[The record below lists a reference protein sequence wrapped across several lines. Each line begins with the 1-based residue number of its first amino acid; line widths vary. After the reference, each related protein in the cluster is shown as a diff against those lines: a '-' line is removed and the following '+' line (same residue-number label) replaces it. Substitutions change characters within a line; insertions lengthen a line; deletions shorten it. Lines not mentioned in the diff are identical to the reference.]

1 VTDELAKT
9 IVHHSAPLKSDMDI
23 MYLTEGADSS
33 DCSPLVARS
42 REAMT
47 AGPNNSRYEQVTSLR
62 KAGLTYAEIGRKLGL
77 TRERVRQ
84 IAKAEPKAKK
94 KPARD
99 DPDALLTTTEAA
111 ELLNVHVNTVR
122 RWSNKGMLET
132 YRIGSRGDRRLRRR
146 DVDKLLRKSQP
157 ADIA

>member
-1 VTDELAKT
+1 MRREVMPERLN
-9 IVHHSAPLKSDMDI
+9 
-23 MYLTEGADSS
+23 SS
-33 DCSPLVARS
+33 RDA
-42 REAMT
+42 
-47 AGPNNSRYEQVTSLR
+47 QVTSLR

-84 IAKAEPKAKK
+84 IAKAETKTKE

-122 RWSNKGMLET
+122 RWSNKGLLET
-132 YRIGSRGDRRLRRR
+132 YRIGSRGDRRVRRG
-146 DVDKLLRKSQP
+146 DVDKLLRKAQP
-157 ADIA
+157 ADITNHMTMMNR

>member
-1 VTDELAKT
+1 MLERLN
-9 IVHHSAPLKSDMDI
+9 
-23 MYLTEGADSS
+23 SS
-33 DCSPLVARS
+33 RRAR
-42 REAMT
+42 
-47 AGPNNSRYEQVTSLR
+47 VTSLR

-84 IAKAEPKAKK
+84 IAKAETTAKK

-99 DPDALLTTTEAA
+99 DPDALLTTAEVA

-122 RWSNKGMLET
+122 RWSNKGILET
-132 YRIGSRGDRRLRRR
+132 YRIGSRGDRRLRQG

-157 ADIA
+157 AQTT